1 MVPVL
6 AKMSII
12 IKSRQKTAV
21 IMGNYE
27 KHGTTGKRT
36 LGFAEI
42 KNTVFSQ
49 NEQNYITFLFYSIL
63 RTKEK
68 RDPVRNVLMVR
79 RRECYV

>member
-27 KHGTTGKRT
+27 MAYACGLLYNVCGKT
-36 LGFAEI
+36 PPEI
-42 KNTVFSQ
+42 MSSSWMRIFRM
-49 NEQNYITFLFYSIL
+49 IL
-63 RTKEK
+63 KFWMNLWRNII
-68 RDPVRNVLMVR
+68 RAVRSYT
-79 RRECYV
+79 E